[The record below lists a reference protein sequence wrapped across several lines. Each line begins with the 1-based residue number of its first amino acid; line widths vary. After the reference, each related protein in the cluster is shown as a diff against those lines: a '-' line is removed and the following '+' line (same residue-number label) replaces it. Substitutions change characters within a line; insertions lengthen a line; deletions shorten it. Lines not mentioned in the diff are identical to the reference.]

1 MIELKNVSV
10 SFGDKKIID
19 NLCLSLP
26 NTGLVTFSG
35 ASGSGKTTL
44 LRTLLGLQKYSGE
57 ISMDR
62 ELVFS
67 VVFQESSLLPWLTAA
82 ENVAALC
89 EINEENVQKAKYLL
103 SQVGFEGDDFDKLP
117 NELSVGMARRVAAAR
132 AIMIDADV
140 LILDEP
146 FAGLDEDNIS
156 AVADLLLSKRDE
168 KLIILVTHV
177 GDFSADFWYKTPIGP
192 RDDLKGDLD

>member
-1 MIELKNVSV
+1 MIAFKNVSV

-19 NLCLSLP
+19 NLCLFLP
-26 NTGLVTFSG
+26 NMGLVTFSG

-57 ISMDR
+57 ITMDR
-62 ELVFS
+62 KLTFS
-67 VVFQESSLLPWLTAA
+67 AVFQESSLLPWLTAA
-82 ENVAALC
+82 ENVAAVC
-89 EINEENVQKAKYLL
+89 EINDENLARAKELL
-103 SQVGFEGDDFDKLP
+103 SQVGFNENDFDKLP
-117 NELSVGMARRVAAAR
+117 NELSVGMVRRVAAAR
-132 AIMIDADV
+132 AVMIDADV

-156 AVADLLLSKRDE
+156 AVADLLLSKRNE

-177 GDFSADFWYKTPIGP
+177 GDFSADFDYKIGNN
-192 RDDLKGDLD
+192 D

>member
-67 VVFQESSLLPWLTAA
+67 AVFQESSLLPWLTAA
-82 ENVAALC
+82 ENVAAVC
-89 EINEENVQKAKYLL
+89 EINEKNVQKAKYLL

-177 GDFSADFWYKTPIGP
+177 GDFSADFDYKIGNN
-192 RDDLKGDLD
+192 D

>member
-57 ISMDR
+57 ISMNR

-67 VVFQESSLLPWLTAA
+67 AVFQESSLLPWLTAA
-82 ENVAALC
+82 ENVAAVC

-103 SQVGFEGDDFDKLP
+103 SQVGFEGNDFDKLP

-132 AIMIDADV
+132 AVMIDADV

-177 GDFSADFWYKTPIGP
+177 GDFSADFDYKIGNN
-192 RDDLKGDLD
+192 D

>member
-1 MIELKNVSV
+1 MIEIKNVSV

-19 NLCLSLP
+19 NLCLLLP
-26 NTGLVTFSG
+26 DTGLVTFSG

-57 ISMDR
+57 ISMNR

-67 VVFQESSLLPWLTAA
+67 AVFQESSLLPWLTAA
-82 ENVAALC
+82 ENVAAVC

-103 SQVGFEGDDFDKLP
+103 SQVGFEGDNFDKLP

-132 AIMIDADV
+132 AVMIESDV

-177 GDFSADFWYKTPIGP
+177 GDFSADFDYKIGNN
-192 RDDLKGDLD
+192 D

>member
-132 AIMIDADV
+132 AVMIESDV

-156 AVADLLLSKRDE
+156 AVADLLLSKKDE

-177 GDFSADFWYKTPIGP
+177 GDFSADFDYKIGNN
-192 RDDLKGDLD
+192 D

>member
-82 ENVAALC
+82 ENVAAVC
-89 EINEENVQKAKYLL
+89 EINEKNVQKAQYLRL
-103 SQVGFEGDDFDKLP
+103 QVGFEGDDFDKLP

-177 GDFSADFWYKTPIGP
+177 GDFSADFDYKIGNN
-192 RDDLKGDLD
+192 D

>member
-26 NTGLVTFSG
+26 NTGLVAFSG

-82 ENVAALC
+82 ENVAAVC
-89 EINEENVQKAKYLL
+89 EINEKNVQKAKYLL

-177 GDFSADFWYKTPIGP
+177 GDFSADFDYKIGNN
-192 RDDLKGDLD
+192 D

>member
-62 ELVFS
+62 ALVFS

-82 ENVAALC
+82 ENVAAVC

-132 AIMIDADV
+132 AVMIESDV

-177 GDFSADFWYKTPIGP
+177 GDFSADFDYKIGNN
-192 RDDLKGDLD
+192 D

>member
-26 NTGLVTFSG
+26 DTGLVTFSG

-82 ENVAALC
+82 ENVAAVC

-132 AIMIDADV
+132 AVMIESDV

-177 GDFSADFWYKTPIGP
+177 GDFFADFDYKIGNN
-192 RDDLKGDLD
+192 D

>member
-82 ENVAALC
+82 ENVAAVC

-132 AIMIDADV
+132 AVMIESDV

-177 GDFSADFWYKTPIGP
+177 GDFSADFDYKIGNN
-192 RDDLKGDLD
+192 D

>member
-82 ENVAALC
+82 ENVAAVC
-89 EINEENVQKAKYLL
+89 EINEKNVQKAKYLL

-177 GDFSADFWYKTPIGP
+177 GDFFADFDYKIGNN
-192 RDDLKGDLD
+192 D

>member
-26 NTGLVTFSG
+26 DTGLVTFSG

-82 ENVAALC
+82 ENVAAVC
-89 EINEENVQKAKYLL
+89 EINEKNVQKAKYLL

-177 GDFSADFWYKTPIGP
+177 GDFSADFDYKIGNN
-192 RDDLKGDLD
+192 D

>member
-26 NTGLVTFSG
+26 DTGLVTFSG

-82 ENVAALC
+82 ENVAAVC

-132 AIMIDADV
+132 AVMIESDV

-177 GDFSADFWYKTPIGP
+177 GDFSADFDYKIGNN
-192 RDDLKGDLD
+192 D

>member
-82 ENVAALC
+82 ENVAAVC
-89 EINEENVQKAKYLL
+89 EINEKNVQKAKYLL

-177 GDFSADFWYKTPIGP
+177 GDFSADFDYKIGNN
-192 RDDLKGDLD
+192 D

>member
-1 MIELKNVSV
+1 MIKLKNVSV

-82 ENVAALC
+82 ENVAAVC
-89 EINEENVQKAKYLL
+89 EINEKNVQKAKYLL

-132 AIMIDADV
+132 AVMIESDV

-146 FAGLDEDNIS
+146 FAG
-156 AVADLLLSKRDE
+156 
-168 KLIILVTHV
+168 
-177 GDFSADFWYKTPIGP
+177 
-192 RDDLKGDLD
+192 

>member
-1 MIELKNVSV
+1 MIKLKNVSV

-44 LRTLLGLQKYSGE
+44 LRTLLGLQKYSAE

-82 ENVAALC
+82 ENVAAVC
-89 EINEENVQKAKYLL
+89 EINEKNVQKAKYLL

-156 AVADLLLSKRDE
+156 AVADLLLSKRYE

-177 GDFSADFWYKTPIGP
+177 GDFSADFDYKIGNN
-192 RDDLKGDLD
+192 D

>member
-1 MIELKNVSV
+1 MIKLKNVSV

-44 LRTLLGLQKYSGE
+44 LRTLLGLQKYSAE

-67 VVFQESSLLPWLTAA
+67 AVFQESSLLPWLTAA
-82 ENVAALC
+82 ENVAAVC

-156 AVADLLLSKRDE
+156 AVADLLLSKRYE

-177 GDFSADFWYKTPIGP
+177 GDFSADFDYKIGNN
-192 RDDLKGDLD
+192 D

>member
-82 ENVAALC
+82 ENVAAVC
-89 EINEENVQKAKYLL
+89 EINEKNVQKAKYLL
-103 SQVGFEGDDFDKLP
+103 LQVGFEGDDFDKLP

-177 GDFSADFWYKTPIGP
+177 GDFSADFDYKIGNN
-192 RDDLKGDLD
+192 D

>member
-57 ISMDR
+57 ISMNR

-67 VVFQESSLLPWLTAA
+67 AVFQESSLLPWLTAA
-82 ENVAALC
+82 ENVAAVC

-156 AVADLLLSKRDE
+156 AVADLLLSKRYE

-177 GDFSADFWYKTPIGP
+177 GDFSADFDYKIGNN
-192 RDDLKGDLD
+192 D

>member
-1 MIELKNVSV
+1 MIKLKNVSV

-82 ENVAALC
+82 ENVAAVC
-89 EINEENVQKAKYLL
+89 EINEKNVQKAKYLL

-177 GDFSADFWYKTPIGP
+177 GDFSADFDYKIGNN
-192 RDDLKGDLD
+192 D

>member
-1 MIELKNVSV
+1 MIKLKNVSV

-67 VVFQESSLLPWLTAA
+67 AVFQESSLLPWLTAA
-82 ENVAALC
+82 ENVAAVC

-177 GDFSADFWYKTPIGP
+177 GDFSADFDYKIGNN
-192 RDDLKGDLD
+192 D